1 MNRHWRYNTVAG
13 IFWRDR
19 KIRGLSEDGRM
30 LAIYFLTCEH
40 RTTEGFYNLP
50 RVLVIDDLRWN
61 TGRFDAACMELADVG
76 FARYDT
82 NAEVVFITKGLKYNT
97 PLGVKSIKGAVVAV
111 DTVKDAPEL
120 FQRFLVSADRY
131 APRFAEALRAFYN
144 LRETDDVV

>member
-97 PLGVKSIKGAVVAV
+97 PKGVNATKGAVTAI
-111 DTVKDAPEL
+111 DTVQDAPDL
-120 FQRFLVSADRY
+120 FRLFLDAADHY
-131 APRFAEALRAFYN
+131 APAFAEAI
-144 LRETDDVV
+144 RERYGLAHKHSA